1 MKPKD
6 IFPKKAYWCDCLTE
20 TIVRLSKKLYSLK
33 DIFDKIN
40 EIKGPE
46 IYCVLR
52 GENNEEVIFSCCGH
66 IPKSNFVFNDDDD
79 GTSYCIFYLEE
90 YLLENYYKFN
100 QSVFKN

>member
-40 EIKGPE
+40 EIKGP
-46 IYCVLR
+46 
-52 GENNEEVIFSCCGH
+52 VIFSCCGH

-100 QSVFKN
+100 QTVFKN